1 MKELKAT
8 NKNNKRYEDLVFMDI
23 ETTGLTHQN
32 PIVSITV
39 SDGVKTVTKVIENLK
54 DELELI
60 SDFLEKYNGS
70 NFVTYNG
77 ESFDLPFIR
86 QRAKFYNMEFD
97 YESTDLY
104 KYFNK
109 YRYLFPMKS
118 LRQVEVEKYFEID
131 RGEDISGAE
140 VVDLFR
146 SHIENYDES
155 ILDTIGTHNLK
166 DVEGLVYLYENRFL
180 IHRENRIEL
189 GDNYLEIRDISMDHD
204 TLKLKGVTTFKDVF
218 LNSKDYLLNV
228 TEGEFTLDIYTK
240 SGKYSKN
247 LICNYVLKKDFPV
260 EVSDLK
266 APDEVVILNL
276 KSVEMF
282 NLKSVVRYICKDLK

>member
-8 NKNNKRYEDLVFMDI
+8 NKNNKRYDDLIFMDI

-39 SDGVKTVTKVIENLK
+39 SDGVDTVTKVIENLK

-77 ESFDLPFIR
+77 ESFDLPFIG

-140 VVDLFR
+140 VVDLFK
-146 SHIENYDES
+146 SHIENHDES
-155 ILDTIGTHNLK
+155 ILETIGTHNLK

-180 IHRENRIEL
+180 IHRENRIEF
-189 GDNYLEIRDISMDHD
+189 GDNYLEIRDISIDHD
-204 TLKLKGVTTFKDVF
+204 TLKLKGVTNFKDVF

-228 TEGEFTLDIYTK
+228 AEGEFTLDIYTK

-266 APDEVVILNL
+266 APYEVVILNL

-282 NLKSVVRYICKDLK
+282 NLKSVVSYICRDL

>member
-8 NKNNKRYEDLVFMDI
+8 NKNNKRYDDLVFMDI

-118 LRQVEVEKYFEID
+118 LRQIEVEKYFEID

-140 VVDLFR
+140 VVDLFKR
-146 SHIENYDES
+146 HIESYDES

-166 DVEGLVYLYENRFL
+166 DVESLVYLYENRFL
-180 IHRENRIEL
+180 IHRENRIEF

-204 TLKLKGVTTFKDVF
+204 TLRLKGVTNFKNVF
-218 LNSKDYLLNV
+218 LNSKDYLLNMA
-228 TEGEFTLDIYTK
+228 EGEFTLDIYTK

-266 APDEVVILNL
+266 APVEVVILNL
-276 KSVEMF
+276 KSIEMF
-282 NLKSVVRYICKDLK
+282 NLKSVVSYICRDL

>member
-1 MKELKAT
+1 MKELKAI
-8 NKNNKRYEDLVFMDI
+8 NKNNKRYDYLVFMDI

-39 SDGVKTVTKVIENLK
+39 SDGVDTVTKVIENLK

-118 LRQVEVEKYFEID
+118 LRQIEVEKYFEID

-140 VVDLFR
+140 VVDLFKR
-146 SHIENYDES
+146 HIESYDES

-180 IHRENRIEL
+180 IHRENRIEF

-204 TLKLKGVTTFKDVF
+204 TLKLKGVTNFKDVF

-228 TEGEFTLDIYTK
+228 AEGEFTLDIYTK
-240 SGKYSKN
+240 SGQYSKN

-282 NLKSVVRYICKDLK
+282 NLKSVVRYICRDLK

>member
-39 SDGVKTVTKVIENLK
+39 SDGVDTVTKVIENLK

-140 VVDLFR
+140 VVDLFK
-146 SHIENYDES
+146 SHIENYDEN

-204 TLKLKGVTTFKDVF
+204 TLKLKGVTNFKDVF

-228 TEGEFTLDIYTK
+228 NEGEFTLDIYTK

-276 KSVEMF
+276 KSIEML
-282 NLKSVVRYICKDLK
+282 NLKSVVRYICRDLK